1 MTSNPTLYLIDDD
14 VAVSRALEAVGQML
28 RLPVLSFSSAE
39 QFLKFDFANAV
50 GCLIVDIK
58 LPGMNGLELQ
68 AALRERSCE
77 LPVIIISGHAD
88 VLLAVEAMRLG
99 AVTVLEKPFPLQQLT
114 PHIQQAMEL
123 DRSRRE
129 ASQQR
134 ELARGRMAA
143 LTLREREVLDL
154 ITTGTTNKQIAAQL
168 HLTLR
173 AIEDR
178 RARLM
183 RRMGVNSVA
192 ELMSLVPQA
201 DLGEN
206 ARHQQEGDPPRRTAE
221 PSA

>member
-1 MTSNPTLYLIDDD
+1 MTTPTLYLIDDD
-14 VAVSRALEAVGQML
+14 AAVSRALEAVGQML

-58 LPGMNGLELQ
+58 LPGINGLELQ

-77 LPVIIISGHAD
+77 LPVIVISGHAD
-88 VLLAVEAMRLG
+88 VPLAVEAMRLG
-99 AVTVLEKPFPLQQLT
+99 ALTVLEKPFLLQKLT
-114 PHIQQAMEL
+114 PHIQHAIEL

-129 ASQQR
+129 QSQQR

-143 LTLREREVLDL
+143 LTPREREVLDL
-154 ITTGTTNKQIAAQL
+154 IITGTTNKQIAAQL

-183 RRMGVNSVA
+183 RRVGVSSVA
-192 ELMSLVPQA
+192 ELMSLVQQA
-201 DLGEN
+201 NLGEKPLG
-206 ARHQQEGDPPRRTAE
+206 E
-221 PSA
+221 